1 MFITLFYLSQSTV
14 IEAHSSVS
22 SAMYQQN
29 SILVKSQI
37 SEYSE
42 NEVWSSLTEMG
53 GAVLRH
59 VMSYRHEKM
68 ADQTVAVMFEK
79 FTRQQATILSNFIS
93 SENPKQTFV
102 YFEIDDV
109 NLDRTFQNLKRMK
122 TRLDLVLLLA
132 QNETLVHAIFD
143 HVMSTTTFYWTALVH
158 VTEWLIITNSSIAT
172 LINSAMPMP
181 DFVTIVLLLGDKNI
195 PVQQKSRIETLVEVI
210 NLELRYSDLRS
221 NTNLSA
227 SGFCWTHDF
236 ITHNHDKLKNL
247 EVSTEIGK
255 SRFGTNVANQI
266 STHVRKSGKLYLR
279 SKRSILDG
287 VHLKVSLFV
296 FPDGQVK
303 MVEERKEGN
312 RTVVDGFYVKMLQLL
327 QEGLGFTYDVILVND
342 SGFHGSVDQNDHAN
356 GIVGQLARREAAFTV
371 MPMVVSESRL
381 KVKDFLLVTPV
392 REYYKVIY
400 KLPEPGSALDTS
412 YVDIIQSDLA
422 LTFLMGPLLI
432 MAFIGAFLHVTSRSC
447 TLANPQPCYF
457 SALKELYFYPDHFC
471 FETKVYASQSGRV
484 LKATWGVFWLILSSA
499 YSAYLTTTFAVKAK
513 EMQINSYEAL
523 AEVQG
528 YDIGVHASMNHLI
541 AQVQNNSLDQTMEA
555 LSAKLRALNQSNPMT
570 FSDNVTYHMD
580 RVKRGGYV
588 FLTMGLVPG
597 LMEGDATTSD
607 TLLRSSEMPE
617 SMSRINT
624 GVATDVFFKED
635 LYIYLLKIKEYRILE
650 KLHRDLFKPKAIVR
664 ATKASDESS
673 VSIKKIELLI
683 YAVLACL
690 GISLGLLLIEVLVG
704 KPLPEKDTLQWCIKQ

>member
-1 MFITLFYLSQSTV
+1 
-14 IEAHSSVS
+14 
-22 SAMYQQN
+22 MYQQN
-29 SILVKSQI
+29 SILVKSQNPGF
-37 SEYSE
+37 SE

-59 VMSYRHEKM
+59 VMSHRHEKM

-79 FTRQQATILSNFIS
+79 FTRKQATILSNFIS

-102 YFEIDDV
+102 YFEIEDV
-109 NLDRTFQNLKRMK
+109 NLERTFQNLKRMK

-132 QNETLVHAIFD
+132 QNETLVRAIFD
-143 HVMSTTTFYWTALVH
+143 HVMATTTFYWTALVH
-158 VTEWLIITNSSIAT
+158 VTEWFIITNSSITT

-181 DFVTIVLLLGDKNI
+181 DFVTIVLPSGDKNI
-195 PVQQKSRIETLVEVI
+195 SVQQKSRIETLVEVI
-210 NLELRYSDLRS
+210 NLEMGYSDLRS
-221 NTNLSA
+221 VTNLSA
-227 SGFCWTHDF
+227 SGSCWIHDF
-236 ITHNHDKLKNL
+236 ITHNHDKDKIQNL
-247 EVSTEIGK
+247 EVSTEIGM

-266 STHVRKSGKLYLR
+266 SAHVRKSGKIYLR

-296 FPDGQVK
+296 FPDGQAK

-342 SGFHGSVDQNDHAN
+342 SGFHGSVDQNDQAN

-371 MPMVVSESRL
+371 MPMIISESRL
-381 KVKDFLLVTPV
+381 KVMDFVLVTPV

-447 TLANPQPCYF
+447 TLANPQPCSI
-457 SALKELYFYPDHFC
+457 SALKELYSYPDHFC
-471 FETKVYASQSGRV
+471 FETQVYASQSGRV

-499 YSAYLTTTFAVKAK
+499 YSAYLTTTFAVRAK
-513 EMQINSYEAL
+513 EMQINSYQAL

-541 AQVQNNSLDQTMEA
+541 AQVRNSSHDQTMEA
-555 LSAKLRALNQSNPMT
+555 LSAKLRALNQSDPMT

-597 LMEGDATTSD
+597 LMEGDATASD

-650 KLHRDLFKPKAIVR
+650 KLHRDLFKPKAVVKE
-664 ATKASDESS
+664 TKASDESS
-673 VSIKKIELLI
+673 VSIQKIELLI

-690 GISLGLLLIEVLVG
+690 GISLGLVLIEVLVG
-704 KPLPEKDTLQWCIKQ
+704 KPLPEQDTLQWCIKQ